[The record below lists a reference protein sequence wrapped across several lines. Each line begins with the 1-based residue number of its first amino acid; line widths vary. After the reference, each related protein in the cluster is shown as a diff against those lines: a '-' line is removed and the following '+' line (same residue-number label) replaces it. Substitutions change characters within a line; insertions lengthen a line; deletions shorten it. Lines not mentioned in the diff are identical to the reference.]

1 MVTNTPRRPSRP
13 GVASPPTPSTGS
25 SLLSRSVLS
34 RSLSFAFGGG
44 GVFSGLITVV
54 YPWSPI
60 KRASTTTPRLASG
73 NPNKVT
79 IMCLAASSRTSGLF
93 AYSNSNNGDDATL
106 KMLVPCGAAK

>member
-44 GVFSGLITVV
+44 GVWFQGLLQLFIRC
-54 YPWSPI
+54 PQLRE
-60 KRASTTTPRLASG
+60 RALRISQKDRAMPAS
-73 NPNKVT
+73 
-79 IMCLAASSRTSGLF
+79 
-93 AYSNSNNGDDATL
+93 
-106 KMLVPCGAAK
+106 